1 MFVFSHGR
9 HVTGAYL
16 FLGLVLHKRKIFRF
30 LQTRRMQVLFP
41 KQTVVRTCYF
51 EVLNYP
57 AKMNVMLKI
66 TTNLQFLPNQSIKY
80 E

>member
-1 MFVFSHGR
+1 
-9 HVTGAYL
+9 
-16 FLGLVLHKRKIFRF
+16 
-30 LQTRRMQVLFP
+30 MQVLFP

-57 AKMNVMLKI
+57 AKMKVMLKI
-66 TTNLQFLPNQSIKY
+66 TTNLQFLPNQPVKY